1 MKADE
6 ISDGAR
12 ELSNNYQ
19 RAWRR
24 KNPHKLRQYHIAYW
38 QRLYE
43 RQQPEPRIKT
53 ADQFLALLPV
63 PWSTLFHKV
72 TPTGGNLLE
81 LMMPR

>member
-12 ELSNNYQ
+12 ELRNNYQ

-43 RQQPEPRIKT
+43 RQTEEPAQPQIKT
-53 ADQFLALLPV
+53 ADQ
-63 PWSTLFHKV
+63 
-72 TPTGGNLLE
+72 LE
-81 LMMPR
+81 LQMPR

>member
-12 ELSNNYQ
+12 ELRNDYQ

-24 KNPHKLRQYHIAYW
+24 RNPHKLRQYMNAYW

-53 ADQFLALLPV
+53 ADQ
-63 PWSTLFHKV
+63 
-72 TPTGGNLLE
+72 LE

>member
-1 MKADE
+1 MNTDQ

-12 ELSNNYQ
+12 EARNDYQ

-43 RQQPEPRIKT
+43 RQRCSFFS
-53 ADQFLALLPV
+53 D
-63 PWSTLFHKV
+63 HC
-72 TPTGGNLLE
+72 
-81 LMMPR
+81 

>member
-12 ELSNNYQ
+12 ELRNNYQ

-24 KNPHKLRQYHIAYW
+24 KNPHKLRQYMNAYW
-38 QRLYE
+38 QRRYD
-43 RQQPEPRIKT
+43 QQKQKIDVPGDDGKPRMT
-53 ADQFLALLPV
+53 ADQ
-63 PWSTLFHKV
+63 
-72 TPTGGNLLE
+72 LE